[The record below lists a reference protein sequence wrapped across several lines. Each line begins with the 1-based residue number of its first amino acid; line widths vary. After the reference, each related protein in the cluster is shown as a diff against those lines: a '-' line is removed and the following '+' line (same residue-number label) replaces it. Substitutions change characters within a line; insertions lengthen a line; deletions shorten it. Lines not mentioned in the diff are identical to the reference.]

1 MISRRSHCVS
11 DLSGLGGPQR
21 AGSGEISVG
30 IDFLVWSSGGRIMI
44 VSGSVK
50 FFNEERGYGF
60 MLPDQPL
67 GDTFFHIAALRKMGI
82 PNVLPGQRAVFEV
95 SIAPGRGLRVERFFL
110 VHSGSPEQCA
120 LESELMKSLT
130 VVRADIDLTHTLH
143 ETMQAPETAQVA
155 A

>member
-1 MISRRSHCVS
+1 
-11 DLSGLGGPQR
+11 
-21 AGSGEISVG
+21 
-30 IDFLVWSSGGRIMI
+30 MI

-82 PNVLPGQRAVFEV
+82 PHVLPGQRAVFEV

-120 LESELMKSLT
+120 LEIELMKSLT
-130 VVRADIDLTHTLH
+130 IVRADVELPQMMNDTAFAA
-143 ETMQAPETAQVA
+143 EAAQVA

>member
-1 MISRRSHCVS
+1 
-11 DLSGLGGPQR
+11 
-21 AGSGEISVG
+21 
-30 IDFLVWSSGGRIMI
+30 MI

-67 GDTFFHIAALRKMGI
+67 GDI
-82 PNVLPGQRAVFEV
+82 PHVLPGQRAVFEV

-120 LESELMKSLT
+120 LESELMNSLT
-130 VVRADIDLTHTLH
+130 LVRADIEPQSIENTH
-143 ETMQAPETAQVA
+143 MMDNETALA
-155 A
+155 AA

>member
-1 MISRRSHCVS
+1 MSMP
-11 DLSGLGGPQR
+11 LGGCT
-21 AGSGEISVG
+21 
-30 IDFLVWSSGGRIMI
+30 MI

-50 FFNEERGYGF
+50 FFNDERGYGF

-82 PNVLPGQRAVFEV
+82 PHVLPGQRAVFEV

-120 LESELMKSLT
+120 LEIELMKSLT
-130 VVRADIDLTHTLH
+130 LARA
-143 ETMQAPETAQVA
+143 ETETTPMASPLECAPNMGSDAALVA

>member
-1 MISRRSHCVS
+1 
-11 DLSGLGGPQR
+11 
-21 AGSGEISVG
+21 
-30 IDFLVWSSGGRIMI
+30 MI

-50 FFNEERGYGF
+50 FFNDERGYGF

-82 PNVLPGQRAVFEV
+82 PHVLPGQRAVFEV

-120 LESELMKSLT
+120 LEIELMKSLT
-130 VVRADIDLTHTLH
+130 RARADT
-143 ETMQAPETAQVA
+143 ETAPMASSLECEPNMGSDAALVA